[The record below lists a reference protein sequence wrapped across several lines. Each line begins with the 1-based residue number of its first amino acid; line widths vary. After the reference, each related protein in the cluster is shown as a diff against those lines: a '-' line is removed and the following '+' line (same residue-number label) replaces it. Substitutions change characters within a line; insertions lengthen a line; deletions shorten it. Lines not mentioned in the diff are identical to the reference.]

1 MARIYMVRHGRAA
14 AGFSEDADPGLDEI
28 GHQQAIE
35 AAQKL
40 NSVLP
45 VAIISS
51 PLAGPGNCN
60 APRGHLWHC
69 CCNRQS
75 GG

>member
-1 MARIYMVRHGRAA
+1 MVRHGRAA

-51 PLAGPGNCN
+51 PLKRALETAKP
-60 APRGHLWHC
+60 PRGHLWHC